1 MLEAPK
7 VFICAAFHE
16 LGSRLPGT
24 QLLPEKEYAT
34 RTSARI
40 SSETIDAGT
49 STSRFKT
56 RRFKTLKSVHGRQK
70 GRASHATTGCNTW
83 MGRIG
88 WAVRRTAPV
97 WHGRGPGAPDT
108 AAFGQ
113 DVLPCGRAGL
123 RQSSG

>member
-40 SSETIDAGT
+40 SSETINAAT
-49 STSRFKT
+49 STSRFRTHRSKA
-56 RRFKTLKSVHGRQK
+56 LKSTHGRHK
-70 GRASHATTGCNTW
+70 GRTSHATTGCNTW
-83 MGRIG
+83 MGRI
-88 WAVRRTAPV
+88 WPK
-97 WHGRGPGAPDT
+97 
-108 AAFGQ
+108 
-113 DVLPCGRAGL
+113 CGRVT
-123 RQSSG
+123 RRPSPP